1 MVSLAPQA
9 LPDRVLW
16 HSVRLSYFTAAGSSP
31 KVNSF
36 TLRIASASS
45 PLQLAAADEAIL
57 GGGRTTS
64 GWNVDTDLSGLSAEV
79 TGCTWN
85 DPALLMRDGSL
96 YLATQ
101 CVLYTTAGEEDVER
115 EFVALF
121 ATQPNGGVKTW
132 TWRYVGKLSRRAD
145 ALELGGE
152 VLMQTDLAT
161 GHDGMLLALFSPSAP
176 GEKLATHFGCRAV
189 EVASLEP
196 PQLARDA
203 AGRLRVRASVT
214 ASDLAPEGPGA
225 CGYDAASA
233 TGLVIVRREL
243 DPGRLIVSLRS
254 TGLRP

>member
-1 MVSLAPQA
+1 
-9 LPDRVLW
+9 
-16 HSVRLSYFTAAGSSP
+16 
-31 KVNSF
+31 
-36 TLRIASASS
+36 
-45 PLQLAAADEAIL
+45 
-57 GGGRTTS
+57 
-64 GWNVDTDLSGLSAEV
+64 
-79 TGCTWN
+79 
-85 DPALLMRDGSL
+85 
-96 YLATQ
+96 
-101 CVLYTTAGEEDVER
+101 
-115 EFVALF
+115 
-121 ATQPNGGVKTW
+121 
-132 TWRYVGKLSRRAD
+132 
-145 ALELGGE
+145 
-152 VLMQTDLAT
+152 MQTDLAT